1 MTHISSSRRTR
12 AAAAL
17 SAIGLLFALQNGSAL
32 GQSPQVP
39 TAESLIEALQ
49 SKGPTRGVAQ
59 SVAGSD
65 LIKALKAKSSRGLS
79 ITEEEREQLSE
90 VTKSLPAEDMDIPF
104 DLNSSTLNNRARPAI
119 EALGRALQDAK
130 LKGSSF
136 IVAGHTD
143 ATGSAKYN
151 QKLSERRAKA
161 VRDVLVSEYNVSND
175 QLIAVGYGPQKPKVS
190 SDPYAGEN
198 RRVQIVNLGE

>member
-1 MTHISSSRRTR
+1 MTDISSSRRVR

-17 SAIGLLFALQNGSAL
+17 SAIGLLLALQNGSAL

-59 SVAGSD
+59 SVASSD

-104 DLNSSTLNNRARPAI
+104 DLNSSTINHRARPAV

-143 ATGSAKYN
+143 ATGSTKYN
-151 QKLSERRAKA
+151 QRLSERRAKA
-161 VRDVLVSEYNVSND
+161 VRDMLVSEFNVSNE

-190 SDPYAGEN
+190 TDPYAGEN